1 MPVLVIAAAAQSSL
15 IPFLVFFFLGGS
27 LLFATTAHANL
38 AVMLSAPK
46 HLRPLSIAV
55 NSIALHALGDVPSPT
70 IVGALKDA
78 LAPHCAETGGVG
90 AKPFLSS
97 IASAIGGAVRVAII
111 NSAVGLNEDVG
122 EVGAGEGKGGGWE
135 ATGAGDVGEISDAC
149 R

>member
-1 MPVLVIAAAAQSSL
+1 MAVLIIAAAAQSTL
-15 IPFLVFFFLGGS
+15 VPFLVFFFLGGS

-55 NSIALHALGDVPSPT
+55 NSITLHALGDVPSPT
-70 IVGALKDA
+70 IVGAMKDA
-78 LAPHCAETGGVG
+78 LAPHCAENGGVG

-97 IASAIGGAVRVAII
+97 LASAIGGAVRVAMG
-111 NSAVGLNEDVG
+111 AVGLSEDVG
-122 EVGAGEGKGGGWE
+122 EVGSEGGEGRGWE
-135 ATGAGDVGEISDAC
+135 ATGGGDVGEISDAC